1 MSDIVVANNNAL
13 SLPERQKIERSLSRL
28 SKLATLL
35 DDQFEIPILK
45 KRIGLDPIIGLIPA
59 GGDWISWTVSTYI
72 IWEALRLKVPLRVL
86 FGIGKNITTDFLV
99 GYIPGVGDFMDILL
113 KANKR
118 SVDLLLNH
126 FEATPI
132 TIEHESVKIPE
143 TAIAKPTSSA
153 LIRYPVGVSLIIF
166 FGIMALVPITLTYF
180 LLQMWGA
187 I

>member
-1 MSDIVVANNNAL
+1 MSDIVVVNTEL
-13 SLPERQKIERSLSRL
+13 LTLPERQKIERSLSRL

-35 DDQFEIPILK
+35 DDQFELPIIK

-86 FGIGKNITTDFLV
+86 FGIAKNITVDFLV
-99 GYIPGVGDFMDILL
+99 GYVPGVGDFMDILL

-118 SVDLLLNH
+118 SVGLLLTH
-126 FEATPI
+126 FDAVPLALEDT
-132 TIEHESVKIPE
+132 SVKIPE
-143 TAIAKPTSSA
+143 RSIAKPTSSA
-153 LIRYPVGVSLIIF
+153 MIRYPVGIGLVVF
-166 FGIMALVPITLTYF
+166 FGMLALVPIAITYF
-180 LLQMWGA
+180 LIQMWVA

>member
-1 MSDIVVANNNAL
+1 MSDIVVANEL
-13 SLPERQKIERSLSRL
+13 LTLPERQKIERSLSRL

-35 DDQFEIPILK
+35 DDQFELPIIK

-59 GGDWISWTVSTYI
+59 GGDWISWVVSTYI

-86 FGIGKNITTDFLV
+86 FGIGKNITADFLL
-99 GYIPGVGDFMDILL
+99 GYVPGVGDFMDVLL

-118 SVDLLLNH
+118 SVGLLLEH
-126 FEATPI
+126 FDATPI

-143 TAIAKPTSSA
+143 TAITKPTSSA
-153 LIRYPVGVSLIIF
+153 LVRYPIGIGLIGF
-166 FGIMALVPITLTYF
+166 FGILALVPIAITYY
-180 LLQMWGA
+180 LLQMWVA